1 MIREKLPSF
10 LQASDDVME
19 AFILAIDNAD
29 SNVLS
34 QISDIL
40 VHAFI
45 DTATGEYLDRIGA
58 LADVKREGRT
68 DDDYRSAIIAKITT
82 PSGTVGMLNNLIKT
96 LTDEDAYIEEVFSE
110 DGVLHF
116 RVHANYERFWDKTP
130 KKAFE
135 DAVES
140 AKAAGTVPLWYF
152 KLSEALK
159 EVLNIIEQVSMPK
172 NTLQDSETINED
184 VQMPKEAVD
193 LPHAENSDT
202 ELLGESVSTELYT
215 PPYYWDNAKW
225 DLAEWS

>member
-29 SNVLS
+29 ANVLD

-40 VHAFI
+40 IHAFV
-45 DTATGEYLDRIGA
+45 DTASGDYLDRIGKFA
-58 LADVKREGRT
+58 GVEREGRA

-82 PSGTVGMLNNLIKT
+82 PSGTVGMLDNLIKV
-96 LTDEDAYIEEVFSE
+96 LTDDDAYIEEVFDE

-159 EVLNIIEQVSMPK
+159 DVVNVIEYVSMPK
-172 NTLQDSETINED
+172 EKISDVESLSEDI
-184 VQMPKEAVD
+184 QMPAQAD
-193 LPHAENSDT
+193 TLPHAEMADND
-202 ELLGESVSTELYT
+202 LLGETLSHVLYT
-215 PPYYWDNAKW
+215 PPFLWDESKW
-225 DLAEWS
+225 DLAEFH